1 MQSKVFDDS
10 TMFVASQV
18 PSLDTFTEFHEFFEA
33 QADILGATIQK
44 KQIFND
50 LVEGSKVLRLVQLSD
65 DWAGL
70 GGVHYV
76 PEHMETIET
85 DQGKTELNKLNIQLV
100 DKLRSSDN
108 AFSLGES
115 TDGVACIR

>member
-1 MQSKVFDDS
+1 M
-10 TMFVASQV
+10 
-18 PSLDTFTEFHEFFEA
+18 
-33 QADILGATIQK
+33 
-44 KQIFND
+44 
-50 LVEGSKVLRLVQLSD
+50 VESSAVLRLVQLSD

-76 PEHMETIET
+76 PEHLWEGIDTEH
-85 DQGKTELNKLNIQLV
+85 GKQELNKLNIQLV

-115 TDGVACIR
+115 TDEVACIR

>member
-1 MQSKVFDDS
+1 M
-10 TMFVASQV
+10 
-18 PSLDTFTEFHEFFEA
+18 PSLETFTEFYEFFEA
-33 QADILGATIQK
+33 QSDILCATIQK
-44 KQIFND
+44 KQVFND
-50 LVEGSKVLRLVQLSD
+50 LVESSNVLKLVQLSD

-85 DQGKTELNKLNIQLV
+85 DQGKTELNRLNGQLV

-115 TDGVACIR
+115 NDGVACIRLAN

>member
-1 MQSKVFDDS
+1 VDFPEFSFD
-10 TMFVASQV
+10 QV
-18 PSLDTFTEFHEFFEA
+18 PTRKVFTEFYEFFEA
-33 QADILGATIQK
+33 QSDILSATIEK

-50 LVEGSKVLRLVQLSD
+50 MVEGSKVLRLVQLSD

-76 PEHMETIET
+76 PENMETIET

-115 TDGVACIR
+115 SDGVACIR

>member
-1 MQSKVFDDS
+1 MP
-10 TMFVASQV
+10 TAE
-18 PSLDTFTEFHEFFEA
+18 TFNEFYEFFEA
-33 QADILGATIQK
+33 QSDILCATIQK
-44 KQIFND
+44 KQVFND
-50 LVEGSKVLRLVQLSD
+50 MVENSKVLRLVQLND

-115 TDGVACIR
+115 TDGIACIR

>member
-1 MQSKVFDDS
+1 M
-10 TMFVASQV
+10 
-18 PSLDTFTEFHEFFEA
+18 
-33 QADILGATIQK
+33 
-44 KQIFND
+44 
-50 LVEGSKVLRLVQLSD
+50 RLVHLSD

-76 PEHMETIET
+76 PEGMENFET

-115 TDGVACIR
+115 TDGVACIRCVKF